1 MQSHVQVATQ
11 SVRAT
16 AQNALKSAE
25 PVLRPLMGKQ
35 KGAVSRCEQGGNAIS
50 FELQKLSS
58 TFKPAVGKVLSYYEH
73 IGRDTHGERE
83 QYWVLDVDGVLVK
96 ISMYQHEATH
106 GAHAIGAIYTGNDK
120 EEALRQTLTR
130 FKRLVH

>member
-1 MQSHVQVATQ
+1 MQSHVQVATT

-16 AQNALKSAE
+16 AQNALKAAE

-35 KGAVSRCEQGGNAIS
+35 KGAVSRCVQGGNAIS
-50 FELQKLSS
+50 FELQNLSS

-73 IGRDTHGERE
+73 VGRDTHGERE

-96 ISMYQHEATH
+96 ISMYQHEAAS
-106 GAHAIGAIYTGNDK
+106 GAHAIGAIYTGTDK
-120 EEALRQTLTR
+120 EEALRLALNR
-130 FKRLVH
+130 FKRLFH